1 MTKIFFAVVVLAA
14 VLAGGQ
20 LAAHPD
26 KVATA
31 ATPLPA
37 ELPRIQSSEL
47 RIEFDKNMRSR
58 VVARFKGK
66 EIPLGAF
73 SASETVKGSDHSW
86 TDFALASQSRE
97 HVSDNFGNGEKL
109 TIAGTSG
116 VLRKTV
122 SVTIY
127 DDAPN
132 LAVFDVT
139 YTNVGKPKLEIVEWN
154 NNAYTIDARN
164 VGTQVPF
171 WSYQSGSY
179 EKRPNWVL
187 PLHAGFSQQNYLGM
201 NDTDYGG
208 GTPIVDV
215 WRKDVGLGVGLLETK
230 PRLISLPV
238 SMPNA
243 SEARV
248 AVQYHHDLEVLPD
261 ESIHT
266 FRSFVA
272 VHNGDYFQTLL
283 TFRKF
288 MSKQGFQMAA
298 APDGGFG
305 AIWCAWGYGRD
316 FKPQQVYDSLP
327 TVKKMGFKWVT
338 LDDGWQNN
346 YGDWQLDLKK
356 FPRGDADIKAMV
368 DRIH

>member
-1 MTKIFFAVVVLAA
+1 MTKIFFAVVIFVA
-14 VLAGGQ
+14 VLAGG
-20 LAAHPD
+20 LVAARPD
-26 KVATA
+26 KAAMAGTA
-31 ATPLPA
+31 VPT

-47 RIEFDKNMRSR
+47 RIEFDKNMHSR
-58 VVARFKGK
+58 VVARLKGK
-66 EIPLGAF
+66 EIPLGGF
-73 SASETVKGSDHSW
+73 SASETVKGSERSW
-86 TDFALASQSRE
+86 NDFALASQSRE
-97 HVSDNFGNGEKL
+97 HVSDNYGGGEKL
-109 TIAGTSG
+109 TITGTSG

-132 LAVFDVT
+132 LAVFDVG
-139 YTNVGKPKLEIVEWN
+139 YTNTGKSKLEFLEWN
-154 NNAYTIDARN
+154 NNAYTIYAQS
-164 VGTQVPF
+164 GAGQVPF

-215 WRKDVGLGVGLLETK
+215 WRADVGLGVGLLETK

-248 AVQYHHDLEVLPD
+248 GVQYRRDLEVLPG
-261 ESIHT
+261 EGIHT

-272 VHNGDYFQTLL
+272 VHNGDYFKR
-283 TFRKF
+283 FSRF
-288 MSKQGFQMAA
+288 A
-298 APDGGFG
+298 
-305 AIWCAWGYGRD
+305 R
-316 FKPQQVYDSLP
+316 
-327 TVKKMGFKWVT
+327 
-338 LDDGWQNN
+338 
-346 YGDWQLDLKK
+346 
-356 FPRGDADIKAMV
+356 
-368 DRIH
+368 